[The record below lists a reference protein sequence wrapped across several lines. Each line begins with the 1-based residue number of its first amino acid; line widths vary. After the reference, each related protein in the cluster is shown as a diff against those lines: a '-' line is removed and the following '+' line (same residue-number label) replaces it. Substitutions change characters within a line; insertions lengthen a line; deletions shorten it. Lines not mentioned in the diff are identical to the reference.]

1 MIEKFEIIGLFGD
14 RNIHIDF
21 QQNENIK
28 ILVGENGTGKTH
40 ILNILYYILS
50 GKLAKLLD
58 IKFETI
64 ILKIKGM
71 DKVTLNKR
79 NIDIYFNTKKYSDI
93 NEKIDFFLSNI
104 ESLKKSLSII
114 YLPTYRRVEADLE
127 KLGLFDLVEE
137 FDKQV
142 EDNFIQF
149 GMDDTHK
156 YINSLLDEIK
166 SSSLIGFNEMSGDII
181 NNLIDSRIDN
191 DNNYDETIENIDIL
205 KIVLSRSN
213 VSHESIKII
222 IDKVEKKDI
231 YHSYNQPLF
240 LYLNRLIKVYEKQKD
255 KDELIKKF
263 RDTCNKYLVDKN
275 FFYNENSV
283 DLYLKNEKNSS
294 KLNLNSLSSG
304 EKQLVSIF
312 ARIYLACEEYFILF
326 IDEPEISMS
335 MEWQK
340 MILSDILD
348 SKKCKLLFTATHS
361 PFIFNDE
368 KEELINST
376 IDIVLEATTDYIKIE
391 NE

>member
-312 ARIYLACEEYFILF
+312 ARIYLACEEDFILF

-348 SKKCKLLFTATHS
+348 SKKCKLLFTTTHS

-376 IDIVLEATTDYIKIE
+376 IDIVLEATTDYIKDSE
-391 NE
+391 

>member
-58 IKFETI
+58 IQFETI
-64 ILKIKGM
+64 ILKIKNI
-71 DKVTLNKR
+71 DKVTLNKQD
-79 NIDIYFNTKKYSDI
+79 IDIYFNTSEYSDI

-104 ESLKKSLSII
+104 EFLKKSLSII
-114 YLPTYRRVEADLE
+114 YLPTYRRVEVDLE
-127 KLGLFDLVEE
+127 KLGLYELAEE

-142 EDNFIQF
+142 EDDFIQF
-149 GMDDTHK
+149 GMDDTEK

-191 DNNYDETIENIDIL
+191 DYYETIENIDIL

-213 VSHESIKII
+213 VSNESIKII

-231 YHSYNQPLF
+231 YHSNNQPLF
-240 LYLNRLIKVYEKQKD
+240 LYLTRLIKVYEKQKD

>member
-64 ILKIKGM
+64 VLKIKGM

-312 ARIYLACEEYFILF
+312 ARIYLACEEDFILF

-348 SKKCKLLFTATHS
+348 SKKCKLLFTTTHS

-376 IDIVLEATTDYIKIE
+376 IDIVLEATTDYIKDSE
-391 NE
+391 